1 MRLCFVNPHDWPRTV
16 VYDLAKHLMAKGD
29 HEITIVR
36 PSRGSRFVGEPC
48 SRRISDGVETIFYPA
63 FFLRNIS
70 YNIPNLLSEIK
81 ILSKLLSEE
90 KCEIIQ
96 GCDQSYLANAAPVLV
111 KKRYKVPIVLTTDNL
126 PGYSWFYGD
135 AFVDVVAK
143 SYTYSLG
150 KWMLNSYDRLVF
162 LYTKAL
168 NEVGKFGVP
177 RNRVCS
183 IPNGVDLEK
192 FQSISDNDDLRSELS
207 VGDDEKV
214 LLFVGRLAKVKR
226 VDILIALTRSLI
238 EEGYKVKTI
247 LVGDGPDRKLYEKL
261 ASPTVNNVMFV
272 GQVPRNKVHEYYHL
286 ADVFVLPSLSEGL
299 PQVLLEASAAGKP
312 CVATNVN
319 GASDIIV
326 HGETGYL
333 IERSDVDGYRRYVKI
348 LLEDEDLSRRMG
360 IKAAKFVEENFSWD
374 VVVDRYEKVYEDIVN
389 ARA

>member
-1 MRLCFVNPHDWPRTV
+1 M
-16 VYDLAKHLMAKGD
+16 VYGLAKHLTSNGK
-29 HEITIVR
+29 HEITIVQPGR
-36 PSRGSRFVGEPC
+36 SSRFAKEH
-48 SRRISDGVETIFYPA
+48 SKRTDDKIETIFFPA

-81 ILSKLLSEE
+81 ILSKLLSEARY
-90 KCEIIQ
+90 EIIQ
-96 GCDQSYLANAAPVLV
+96 AYDQSYLATVAPVLI

-126 PGYSWFYGD
+126 AGYSWFYGD

-143 SYTYSLG
+143 SYTYSIG

-168 NEVGKFGVP
+168 NEIEKFGVP

-183 IPNGVDLEK
+183 IPNGVEPERFRLD
-192 FQSISDNDDLRSELS
+192 SDIDDLRTELS
-207 VGDDEKV
+207 VADDEKV
-214 LLFVGRLAKVKR
+214 LLFIGRLAKVKR
-226 VDILIALTRSLI
+226 VDILIALTKSLI
-238 EEGYKVKTI
+238 KEGFKVKTI

-261 ASPTVNNVMFV
+261 ASSTANNVIFV
-272 GQVPRNKVHEYYHL
+272 GQVPRTEVHKYYPL

-312 CVATNVN
+312 CVATDVN
-319 GASDIIV
+319 GTSDIIV

-333 IERSDVDGYRRYVKI
+333 VERSNIDAYRRYVKV

-360 IKAAKFVEENFSWD
+360 GKAAKFVKENFSWD
-374 VVVDRYEKVYEDIVN
+374 IVVDRYEKMYEDIVN
-389 ARA
+389 P

>member
-1 MRLCFVNPHDWPRTV
+1 MRLCFINPHDWPRTV
-16 VYDLAKHLMAKGD
+16 VYDLAKHLMARGN

-36 PSRGSRFVGEPC
+36 PSRGSRFVGEAC
-48 SRRISDGVETIFYPA
+48 YKRISDGVETIFYPA

-90 KCEIIQ
+90 RCEIIQ
-96 GCDQSYLANAAPVLV
+96 GCDQSYLATVAPVLV

-168 NEVGKFGVP
+168 NEVEKFGVP
-177 RNRVCS
+177 RNKVCS

-192 FQSISDNDDLRSELS
+192 FRPNLDVDDLRTELS
-207 VGDDEKV
+207 VADDEKV

-226 VDILIALTRSLI
+226 VDILIALTKSLI
-238 EEGYKVKTI
+238 KEGFKVKTV

-261 ASPTVNNVMFV
+261 AGSTGNNVIFV
-272 GQVPRNKVHEYYHL
+272 GQVPRTKVHEYYSL

-312 CVATNVN
+312 CVATNAN
-319 GASDIIV
+319 GTSDIIV

-333 IERSDVDGYRRYVKI
+333 IERSNVDAYRRYVKV
-348 LLEDEDLSRRMG
+348 LLEDEDLSKRMG
-360 IKAAKFVEENFSWD
+360 SKAAEFVKENFSWD
-374 VVVDRYEKVYEDIVN
+374 VVVERYEKVYEDIVN
-389 ARA
+389 L

>member
-1 MRLCFVNPHDWPRTV
+1 MKLCFVNNDDWPRTM
-16 VYDLAKHLMAKGD
+16 VYGLAKHLTSNGK
-29 HEITIVR
+29 HEITIVQ
-36 PSRGSRFVGEPC
+36 PSRSSRFAKDH
-48 SRRISDGVETIFYPA
+48 SKRTDDKIETIFFPA

-81 ILSKLLSEE
+81 ILSKLLSEARY
-90 KCEIIQ
+90 EIIQ
-96 GCDQSYLANAAPVLV
+96 AYDQSYLATVAPVLI

-126 PGYSWFYGD
+126 AGYSWFYGD

-143 SYTYSLG
+143 SYTYSIG

-168 NEVGKFGVP
+168 NEIEKFGVP

-183 IPNGVDLEK
+183 IPNGVEPERFRLD
-192 FQSISDNDDLRSELS
+192 SDIDDLRTELS
-207 VGDDEKV
+207 VAYDEKV
-214 LLFVGRLAKVKR
+214 LLFIGRLAKVKR
-226 VDILIALTRSLI
+226 VDILIALTKSLI
-238 EEGYKVKTI
+238 KEGFKVKTI

-261 ASPTVNNVMFV
+261 ASSTANNVIFV
-272 GQVPRNKVHEYYHL
+272 GQVPRTEVHKYYPL

-312 CVATNVN
+312 CVATDVN
-319 GASDIIV
+319 GTSDIIV

-333 IERSDVDGYRRYVKI
+333 VERSNVDAYRRYVKV

-360 IKAAKFVEENFSWD
+360 SKAAKFVKENFSWD
-374 VVVDRYEKVYEDIVN
+374 VVVDRYEKMYEDIVN
-389 ARA
+389 P